1 MPAKRTYKRA
11 FGGGASSSA
20 APAKKRKTYSVA
32 SKSNT
37 LALSNSLLATSQTG
51 IMRYHGDISLAPGG
65 TAGAVAVHHFSANG
79 LYDPDISGTGHQ
91 PRGFDQMMSLYDHY
105 IVDEAVIEVWAQN
118 TNTSSAYILSVAV
131 KDTAATMVRDDV
143 FEETVTVH
151 KAGAGTT
158 GGPTVQYLRLACKP
172 YQFLGMKKG
181 DSELKGNA
189 GANPSETCLF
199 TVSATGINAA
209 VAITEIRAVVK
220 VTYKARFI
228 EPKRP
233 TAS

>member
-1 MPAKRTYKRA
+1 MPVKRTYKRA
-11 FGGGASSSA
+11 FGSSQGGASEA
-20 APAKKRKTYSVA
+20 KKKRKTYSVA

-51 IMRYHGDISLAPGG
+51 IMRYHGDISLAPSV
-65 TAGAVAVHHFSANG
+65 AGAVAVHHFSANG
-79 LYDPDISGTGHQ
+79 LYDPDITGTGHQ

-118 TNTSSAYILSVAV
+118 TNASSGYILSVAV
-131 KDTAATMVRDDV
+131 KDTASTMVRDDV

-172 YQFLGMKKG
+172 YQFLGMRMG

-189 GANPSETCLF
+189 GANPSETCIF
-199 TVSATGINAA
+199 TVSATAINSA
-209 VAITEIRAVVK
+209 VAISEIRAVVK

-233 TAS
+233 SAS